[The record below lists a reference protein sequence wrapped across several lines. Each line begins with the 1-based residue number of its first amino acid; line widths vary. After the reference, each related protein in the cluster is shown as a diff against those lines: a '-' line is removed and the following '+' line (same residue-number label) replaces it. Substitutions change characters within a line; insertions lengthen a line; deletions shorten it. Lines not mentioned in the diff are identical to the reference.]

1 MQNHFSLSPAQD
13 PFEELR
19 QNEDTGSL
27 DAGSLDAW
35 PAPREAGGQNPVD
48 DAPASAAAAFPKY
61 DGIPEL
67 TPELVPRRSAA
78 TNYGD
83 LAAIIRLQSTEIER
97 LALEN
102 DRLSARMDAVHQ
114 QQETE
119 QNQRRDLEQ
128 RLREA
133 NARSEIQAPAFDVEE
148 IRRAAREGMSAEIK
162 PVLVAILDLLESTLS
177 HTSEAA
183 KPVQAESPVPTPID
197 LIAEIKGDFRRLPDI
212 LTRPLEELTS
222 RSGNSGSAPDCVME
236 SPAPA
241 PRPAPRFG
249 RPGATYKETQ
259 PRAIP
264 SIVPWTNLFS

>member
-1 MQNHFSLSPAQD
+1 MQNQFSLSPARA

-19 QNEDTGSL
+19 QNE

-48 DAPASAAAAFPKY
+48 DAPASAAGTFPKH
-61 DGIPEL
+61 DEIPEL

-102 DRLSARMDAVHQ
+102 DRLAARMDAVHQ

-128 RLREA
+128 RLHEA
-133 NARSEIQAPAFDVEE
+133 NARNEIPAPAFDVEE

-183 KPVQAESPVPTPID
+183 KPVEAEAPVPAPID
-197 LIAEIKGDFRRLPDI
+197 LIAEVRGEFHRLPDI

-222 RSGNSGSAPDCVME
+222 RADNSGPAPDRVME
-236 SPAPA
+236 PPAPTPQPA
-241 PRPAPRFG
+241 PRVG
-249 RPGATYKETQ
+249 RPRATYKEAQ
-259 PRAIP
+259 PRAI
-264 SIVPWTNLFS
+264 SAIVPWTNLFS

>member
-1 MQNHFSLSPAQD
+1 MQNQFSLSPARA

-19 QNEDTGSL
+19 RNE

-35 PAPREAGGQNPVD
+35 SAPREAGGQNPVD
-48 DAPASAAAAFPKY
+48 DAPTSAAATFPKH
-61 DGIPEL
+61 DEIPEL

-102 DRLSARMDAVHQ
+102 DRLAARMDAVHQ

-119 QNQRRDLEQ
+119 LNQRRDLEQ

-133 NARSEIQAPAFDVEE
+133 NARSEIPAPAFDVAE

-177 HTSEAA
+177 HTSEAT
-183 KPVQAESPVPTPID
+183 KPVQAEAPVPAPID
-197 LIAEIKGDFRRLPDI
+197 LIAEIKGDFHRLPDI

-222 RSGNSGSAPDCVME
+222 RSGNSGSAPDRVME
-236 SPAPA
+236 PPAPA
-241 PRPAPRFG
+241 PQPAPRFG

-264 SIVPWTNLFS
+264 GIVPWTNLFS

>member
-1 MQNHFSLSPAQD
+1 MQNQFSLSPART

-19 QNEDTGSL
+19 QNE

-35 PAPREAGGQNPVD
+35 PAPREAGGQTPVD
-48 DAPASAAAAFPKY
+48 DDAPTSAAGTFPKH
-61 DGIPEL
+61 DEIPEL
-67 TPELVPRRSAA
+67 TPELVPRHSAA

-102 DRLSARMDAVHQ
+102 DRLAARMDAVHR

-133 NARSEIQAPAFDVEE
+133 NARSEIPAPAFDVEE

-183 KPVQAESPVPTPID
+183 NPVQAEVPVPAPID
-197 LIAEIKGDFRRLPDI
+197 LIAEIKGDFLRLPDI

-222 RSGNSGSAPDCVME
+222 RSGNSGSAPDRVME
-236 SPAPA
+236 PPAPA
-241 PRPAPRFG
+241 PAPRFG